1 MRINRTEL
9 GFAVFAAV
17 SGALCFWLGGADAIW
32 RALGSAGRTVLM
44 IAPMFAAGL
53 LLAGLV
59 HVLVPREGVARW
71 LGAASG
77 VRGLLIAMGVGA
89 FTPGGPFTSFP
100 LVVAL
105 AEAGADVGVLVAYL
119 TSWATLGFNRILIW
133 ELPLLGADFVALRVV
148 ASLPLPLLAG
158 LIARAIAERLAT
170 RRRSA

>member
-9 GFAVFAAV
+9 GFAAFAAV
-17 SGALCFWLGGADAIW
+17 SGGLCLWLGGMDAIE
-32 RALGSAGRTVLM
+32 RAVASAGRTILL
-44 IAPMFAAGL
+44 ILPMFAAGL

-77 VRGLLIAMGVGA
+77 LRGLLIAMAVGA

-105 AEAGADVGVLVAYL
+105 AEAGADIGVLVAYL
-119 TSWATLGFNRILIW
+119 TAWATLGLNRILIW
-133 ELPLLGADFVALRVV
+133 ELPLLGADFVALRVA
-148 ASLPLPLLAG
+148 ASLPLAVLAG
-158 LIARAIAERLAT
+158 LIARAIALKIAA
-170 RRRSA
+170 RRPIE